1 MLARVRPRKQLSRSR
16 RRYQPKTAKLQID
29 EDIRNAVEVGA
40 ATVDEVMEFLIREG
54 LQEQRYELARQR
66 AQRMLTDASA
76 RRTQAEA
83 DIKHYLPPLPR
94 SAKRLFNHLR
104 VLLVIAEQKHMF
116 GGQPELQAIH
126 VGKWAVLM
134 ERWPEL
140 GSALTADPGRLAQL
154 ETANSTEELLRRIG
168 SSVPTSTVSQDL
180 LTFLGS
186 RRSWVRSQS
195 DSSSSNRPHPLRAT
209 RSHLMDWSS
218 GQLHQS
224 FDVQHPSLRPA

>member
-1 MLARVRPRKQLSRSR
+1 MPVTVWAWGCAQNPTTSAQKVSKVGAVKQDRKLVSSSAIERGRLRVGIGGDLWFGDRVREPPMLARVRPRKQLSRSR

-94 SAKRLFNHLR
+94 SAKRLF
-104 VLLVIAEQKHMF
+104 
-116 GGQPELQAIH
+116 
-126 VGKWAVLM
+126 
-134 ERWPEL
+134 
-140 GSALTADPGRLAQL
+140 
-154 ETANSTEELLRRIG
+154 
-168 SSVPTSTVSQDL
+168 
-180 LTFLGS
+180 
-186 RRSWVRSQS
+186 
-195 DSSSSNRPHPLRAT
+195 
-209 RSHLMDWSS
+209 
-218 GQLHQS
+218 
-224 FDVQHPSLRPA
+224 